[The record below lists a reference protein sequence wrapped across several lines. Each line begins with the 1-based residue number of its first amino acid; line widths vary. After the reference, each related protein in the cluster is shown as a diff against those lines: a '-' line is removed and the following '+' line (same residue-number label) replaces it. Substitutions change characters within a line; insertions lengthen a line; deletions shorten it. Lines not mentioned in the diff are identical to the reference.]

1 MPDDDEA
8 QRITDVSSARP
19 RTAADKPITRRG
31 CLMGLAAWLLII
43 TVPFCVVLFAI
54 RGEVAW
60 HRGPIVEDRLWL
72 VNLNGAVGDESAG
85 GLAYSST
92 RLVANPAA
100 ADGRV
105 CARTHVI
112 FLLWRGNSQPS
123 DYCECYQ
130 PRPAPLGGFDSLGS
144 CP

>member
-1 MPDDDEA
+1 M
-8 QRITDVSSARP
+8 
-19 RTAADKPITRRG
+19 TRRG
-31 CLMGLAAWLLII
+31 CLLGLAIWLLIMTI
-43 TVPFCVVLFAI
+43 PFAVVLFAI

-72 VNLNGAVGDESAG
+72 VNLNGAAGEESAAG
-85 GLAYSST
+85 VAYSAT
-92 RLVANPAA
+92 RLVTNAAA

-112 FLLWRGNSQPS
+112 FLLWRGHSEPA

-130 PRPAPLGGFDSLGS
+130 PRPAPGTGYDSVGS